1 MDYNYGKRGYL
12 LPPGCKDLID
22 VGAPLGDLEFVETIT
37 QDDGLVITARWPNLR
52 SDHIEIEIQGR
63 RLRVTLK
70 LSDGQA
76 PRKDALEIP
85 ASYDITRARATCVK
99 DTLRIFIPKESK

>member
-1 MDYNYGKRGYL
+1 MDHDYSKRGYL
-12 LPPGCKDLID
+12 LPSGSKDLID
-22 VGAPLGDLEFVETIT
+22 VAALHSGLEFVETVA
-37 QDDGLVITARWPNLR
+37 QDDGLVITASLPDLR
-52 SDHIEIEIQGR
+52 SDHIEIVIEGR
-63 RLRVTLK
+63 QLRIALK
-70 LSDGQA
+70 RSDGQA